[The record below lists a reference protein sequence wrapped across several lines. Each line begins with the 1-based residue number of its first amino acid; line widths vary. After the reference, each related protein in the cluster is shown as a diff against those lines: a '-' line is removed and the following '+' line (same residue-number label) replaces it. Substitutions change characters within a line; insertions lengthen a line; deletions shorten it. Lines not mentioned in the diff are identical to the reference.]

1 MLTMGQWNYQETTV
15 MMPRREVWD
24 ADTDQELFS
33 WYLKPSEQ
41 IRVCEGDSGPE
52 IVNSFVDKVEEN
64 LPIKLAK
71 IAP

>member
-1 MLTMGQWNYQETTV
+1 MELLGDYSNDAQK
-15 MMPRREVWD
+15 RVWD
-24 ADTDQELFS
+24 ADTDQVF
-33 WYLKPSEQ
+33 KTSEQ

-52 IVNSFVDKVEEN
+52 LGTLENSFVDKVEEN